1 MTQIEALEV
10 ARDCIQALFGSLSER
25 QVGSNEWNELRSALD
40 VLDEIIDEM
49 ENV

>member
-10 ARDCIQALFGSLSER
+10 ARDCIQTLFGSLSER
-25 QVGSNEWNELRSALD
+25 QVGSDAWNELRSALE
-40 VLDEIIDEM
+40 VLDEMIDDM